1 MPYQLQSSKGGRNA
15 EKVYTM
21 TVEIPA
27 RRDPL
32 PPEMRG
38 NARRAP
44 RAATQP
50 RGEVQRKTAR
60 RDSRAIAAA
69 QEREW
74 EQRRR
79 REMRK
84 KVFRVLTGA
93 DEPKIRTIR
102 SAEKAPFPVG
112 VLFACVLCAVMF
124 MYIIYNSI
132 QLNEVQ
138 KNVNA
143 LKNEL
148 SEQTVAK
155 KELELRLERKNDLI
169 AIEKR
174 AKELGMVRMD
184 ELTKYYVTITPE
196 EKIEIVIGN

>member
-27 RRDPL
+27 HRNPP

-44 RAATQP
+44 RTVPQQRTAP
-50 RGEVQRKTAR
+50 RKRVGNHAG
-60 RDSRAIAAA
+60 RAISAA

-79 REMRK
+79 REMRR
-84 KVFRVLTGA
+84 KVFRVITGA
-93 DEPKIRTIR
+93 DEPKIRTVR
-102 SAEKAPFPVG
+102 ATERKPFPIG
-112 VLFACVLCAVMF
+112 IFFGCILCAVMF
-124 MYIIYNSI
+124 MYMVYNSI

-143 LKNEL
+143 LKTEL
-148 SEQTVAK
+148 SEQTAEK

-196 EKIEIVIGN
+196 EKIEIMIEN